1 MVLYV
6 HKTVSEG
13 ILPDLFPERHILW
26 EKLQYSIELKKFL
39 YSAID
44 KYMLLLI
51 DNGKGKD
58 KYANLYIAWLDYICS
73 FTCPQKQTLAS
84 IANLAILKGDADVS
98 FNTQRTLAAALLHA
112 VQDGL

>member
-1 MVLYV
+1 
-6 HKTVSEG
+6 
-13 ILPDLFPERHILW
+13 
-26 EKLQYSIELKKFL
+26 
-39 YSAID
+39 
-44 KYMLLLI
+44 MLLLI

-98 FNTQRTLAAALLHA
+98 FNTKRTVTAALLHA
-112 VQDGL
+112 VQDGLQIQIAQKIEHLNKEGDSSITVLVELPADDIWLGAKKLHRQL